1 MSKNK
6 FIKKLLIAGL
16 CAVTATAMMG
26 ATACKPDKPGEEPDD
41 TTKHV
46 CVFDE
51 TKWEKGANGHWHP
64 CKTAGHTA
72 ADDVNYDV
80 KPHGDADENG
90 ECPTCHY
97 KLTTTGGDEG
107 DDPVTKDPVVVD
119 FTENTTAD
127 GAIATGL
134 GITATSAIEIKSQ
147 TRKVIYKGTET
158 TLEKGLKMN
167 GAALRGSK
175 SFKVNLPENATIIV
189 YAASGSG
196 STDTYLSMLDKDGE
210 KVEGSIQ
217 QVGFSDKV
225 SDNYAHPAVF
235 SVNANTVYYIGS
247 DGTGSNAIVF
257 RIAVVYGTFT
267 EDKGE
272 LIAAQE
278 ESCTADGNIAHYKSE
293 YGRYFNES
301 GELIGSD
308 VAIIE
313 ACHKYETNVT
323 LTENLPTEDD
333 GATYTAT
340 CIRSD
345 CTANEG
351 SAYAKTVNLP
361 KLTDRGYTREA
372 GVTDAENNYTYKITV
387 DGINFTF
394 ETEKHEEESL
404 LSLYTIIFNDSKIA
418 CTSAS
423 EYKGCKNWTPSGYKT
438 SNLGATEYDEV
449 TYNSG
454 VKLDSSGKLT
464 LTFNEEVKIVVY
476 LCGTVKN
483 GSTSN
488 VTGGIKIDGGDAQ
501 AATQSGSTDVYK
513 TQEISVAAGEH
524 VLTRGGS
531 AETVI
536 LRIDIMPVSA
546 QAQS

>member
-16 CAVTATAMMG
+16 CAVTATAMIG
-26 ATACKPDKPGEEPDD
+26 ATACKDNKPTEEPDD
-41 TTKHV
+41 TAHTHQWS
-46 CVFDE
+46 E
-51 TKWEKGANGHWHP
+51 TYKSDATGHWKE
-64 CKTAGHTA
+64 CIAAGHEGDKA
-72 ADDVNYDV
+72 GE
-80 KPHGDADENG
+80 KSSHGEANAEGN
-90 ECPTCHY
+90 CPTCGY
-97 KLTTTGGDEG
+97 KLTTPDEGGDEEQ
-107 DDPVTKDPVVVD
+107 TKDPVVID
-119 FTENTTAD
+119 FTADTTAD
-127 GAIATGL
+127 GAIATDL
-134 GITATSAIEIKSQ
+134 GITTTSAIEIKNQ
-147 TRKVIYKGTET
+147 TRKVVYKGEET

-247 DGTGSNAIVF
+247 DGTGSNAVVF
-257 RIAVVYGTFT
+257 RIAVIYGTFT

-272 LIAAQE
+272 LIVAQE

-301 GELIGSD
+301 GELIGSE

-313 ACHKYETNVT
+313 ACHKFETNVT
-323 LTENLPTEDD
+323 LTENLPTEEN

-345 CTANEG
+345 CAANEG
-351 SAYAKTVNLP
+351 SAYEKTVTLP
-361 KLTDRGYTREA
+361 KLTDRAYTREA
-372 GVTDAENNYTYKITV
+372 GVTDAENNYTYKVTV

-404 LSLYTIIFNDSKIA
+404 LSLYTIIFNGGDKSIS

-423 EYKGCKNWTPSGYKT
+423 AYKGYTDWKASGYKT
-438 SNLGATEYDEV
+438 SNLGASTFAGV
-449 TYNSG
+449 TYTSG
-454 VKLDSSGKLT
+454 IKLDSKGSLT
-464 LTFNEEVKIVVY
+464 ITINEEANIIVY
-476 LCGTVKN
+476 LCGAVKD

-488 VTGGIKIDGGDAQ
+488 VTGGIKVDNGEAQ
-501 AATQSGSTDVYK
+501 AATDAGSNVYK
-513 TQEISVAAGEH
+513 TKEITLAAGEH

-546 QAQS
+546 QS